1 MDDHQS
7 SRLIAA
13 VAVAV
18 TGFHAT
24 VCAVAMAACTGSA
37 ASASAIARG
46 FCLHS
51 PRLDPSVFVAEG
63 FFFMCSAAALSV
75 SPPHTS

>member
-1 MDDHQS
+1 MDHRPL
-7 SRLIAA
+7 SRLIAVAA
-13 VAVAV
+13 VVV
-18 TGFHAT
+18 IGFRAT
-24 VCAVAMAACTGSA
+24 VCAGVMDACIGSA

-63 FFFMCSAAALSV
+63 FFFICSAAAFSV